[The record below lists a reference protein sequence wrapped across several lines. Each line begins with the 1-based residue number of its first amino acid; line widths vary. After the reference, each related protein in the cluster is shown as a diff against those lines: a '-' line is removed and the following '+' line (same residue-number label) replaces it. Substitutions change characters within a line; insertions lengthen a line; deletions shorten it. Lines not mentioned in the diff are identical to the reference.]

1 VRVERGG
8 AGAGARVPAGSEPG
22 MTVSGAE
29 RIAAAIRRAS
39 DSGRPAIAAFLTAGF
54 PDRDRFL
61 GLLRATASEADLV
74 ELGVPFSDPM
84 ADGLTIQRSSRVAL
98 EAGTTLPWILEIV
111 ALAREEQL
119 LQNHSDTEDTPI
131 LLMSYL
137 NPIMAHGFERLASDA
152 RQARVAGLIVPDLP
166 LEESAELL
174 SALDTEDIALVQLV
188 TPATPPNRLER
199 VCAASRG
206 FVYAVTMRGTTGAAV
221 NAEDVAEYL
230 ERVRGASSLP
240 VLAGFGVRSAQD
252 VEKLGRIADGVIV
265 GSALVEAIEGGQDP
279 ASFVRGLRGEE
290 VAS

>member
-1 VRVERGG
+1 MPT
-8 AGAGARVPAGSEPG
+8 ASEPG
-22 MTVSGAE
+22 MTVTGAE
-29 RIAAAIRRAS
+29 RITAAIRVAN
-39 DSGRPAIAAFLTAGF
+39 DAGRPAIAAFLTAGF
-54 PDRDRFL
+54 PDRDGFL

-111 ALAREEQL
+111 ALARKKQL
-119 LQNHSDTEDTPI
+119 LKRHSDKEDTPI

-137 NPIMAHGFERLASDA
+137 NPIMAHGYERLASDA
-152 RQARVAGLIVPDLP
+152 RVAGVAGLIVPDLP

-174 SALDTEDIALVQLV
+174 SALDTEGIALVQLV
-188 TPATPPNRLER
+188 TPTTPPDRLER
-199 VCAASRG
+199 VCEASRG

-221 NAEDVAEYL
+221 NAGDVAEYL
-230 ERVRGASSLP
+230 ERVRRASSLP
-240 VLAGFGVRSAQD
+240 VLAGFGVRSAED